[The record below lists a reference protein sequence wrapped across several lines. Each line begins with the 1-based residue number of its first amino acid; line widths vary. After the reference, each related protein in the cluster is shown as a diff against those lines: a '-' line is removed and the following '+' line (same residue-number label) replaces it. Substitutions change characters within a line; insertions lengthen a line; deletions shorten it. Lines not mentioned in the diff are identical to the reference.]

1 VLLLFYLLSLARNNN
16 LKEKAVVV
24 QGISLFEHMPF
35 DLLFTNN
42 LNHFISIMLKLILD
56 YYSGI
61 IMITTTIIATAKG

>member
-1 VLLLFYLLSLARNNN
+1 MLSLVRSNN
-16 LKEKAVVV
+16 LKEKAVAV

-61 IMITTTIIATAKG
+61 IMITITMVATAKGC

>member
-1 VLLLFYLLSLARNNN
+1 MLLLFYLLSLARNNN

-42 LNHFISIMLKLILD
+42 LNLFISIMLKLILD

-61 IMITTTIIATAKG
+61 IMITTTMITTAKG